1 MATDTL
7 APLASASF
15 DVPPNSLAAM
25 PGPPA
30 GAAGPAGAFTGDAP
44 PDGGRGRP
52 DPELVLANGPHR
64 DEIVKRLRRA
74 EGQLRG
80 IVRMLEEGQGCLPIS
95 QQLMAVRK
103 ALDATMARITINYLE
118 QEMAEAATKDPEIG
132 RAIERVGLLVGRIG

>member
-15 DVPPNSLAAM
+15 DVPSSTLAMMAR
-25 PGPPA
+25 PPDA
-30 GAAGPAGAFTGDAP
+30 TAPASPPPGDAP
-44 PDGGRGRP
+44 APGGQGRP
-52 DPELVLANGPHR
+52 DPELVLADGPHR

-132 RAIERVGLLVGRIG
+132 RAIERVGVLVGRIG